1 MKKSTEMMSGL
12 ALVFLAALLGA
23 PGCSKTPKPDAK
35 VLQGN
40 WKGQET
46 NATGSDSLVLTG
58 TNLEFHGSDPREWY
72 KATFTLLEDK
82 NPKQMIAIITDCAD
96 PKYVGKTAYAIYQ
109 IQDGI
114 FTLAAHEPGDTN
126 VPASF
131 DDPQVRKVMFR
142 Q

>member
-1 MKKSTEMMSGL
+1 MVSGL
-12 ALVFLAALLGA
+12 ALVLLAVLLGA
-23 PGCSKTPKPDAK
+23 PGCSKTPMSEKPDSV
-35 VLQGN
+35 VLQGS

-46 NATGSDSLVLTG
+46 NATGSDSLVLSG
-58 TNLEFHGSDPREWY
+58 TNLEMHGADPREWY

-82 NPKQMIAIITDCAD
+82 NPKQMVVTITECPD

-109 IQDGI
+109 IAQDGT
-114 FTLAAHEPGDTN
+114 FTIAAHAPGDTN

-131 DDPQVRKVMFR
+131 DDPQARKVVFK